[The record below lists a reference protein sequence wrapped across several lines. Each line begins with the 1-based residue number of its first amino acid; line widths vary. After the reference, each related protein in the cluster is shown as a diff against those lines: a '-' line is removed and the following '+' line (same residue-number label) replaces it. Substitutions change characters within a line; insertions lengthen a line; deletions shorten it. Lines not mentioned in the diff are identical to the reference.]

1 MQCHTA
7 LSEATART
15 GIGMFVCLFVY
26 YKAELVHA
34 CNPSTQK
41 VSIAV
46 VSIGFVLN
54 SPSYLHWTQKIKPML
69 CTVLSFMLIS
79 DFILSN
85 HSSDDLITHFQIRK
99 TVIQTLVNLYDLT

>member
-1 MQCHTA
+1 MPVIPA
-7 LSEATART
+7 LRSFFFKKN
-15 GIGMFVCLFVY
+15 IVVCI
-26 YKAELVHA
+26 
-34 CNPSTQK
+34 S
-41 VSIAV
+41 V

-99 TVIQTLVNLYDLT
+99 TVIQTLVNLYGLT

>member
-1 MQCHTA
+1 MPVIPA
-7 LSEATART
+7 LRSFFFKKN
-15 GIGMFVCLFVY
+15 IVVCI
-26 YKAELVHA
+26 
-34 CNPSTQK
+34 S
-41 VSIAV
+41 V

-69 CTVLSFMLIS
+69 CTVLSFTLIS

-99 TVIQTLVNLYDLT
+99 TVIQTLVNLYGLT